1 MTLRIAYVTSGMG
14 SVGTAICQK
23 LARSG
28 HTVVA
33 GCGPNSPRKEAW
45 LREQRELGFDFVAS
59 EGNAADWDS
68 TVAAFAKVKAEV
80 GEIDVLV
87 NNAGGSRDTL
97 FRQMTRDDW
106 NAVIASNLH
115 SLFNITKQVVDG
127 MTSRGWGRVVNI
139 GSVSAHKG
147 QIGQINFATAKAA
160 MHGFSR
166 ALAQEVASR
175 GSPSTPSRLAISPA
189 PRSAAFHRMCS
200 TAWPLRCQCAGSANP
215 SKLPACVPGLLLMR
229 LPMSTAPITRSM
241 AGSTWAELPGTA
253 AQCAMP

>member
-33 GCGPNSPRKEAW
+33 GCGPNSPRKASW

-59 EGNAADWDS
+59 EGNAADWES

-127 MTSRGWGRVVNI
+127 MTSRGWGRIVNI

-175 GSPSTPSRLAISPA
+175 GVTVNTISPGYIASASISSSPPDVLDRLATSVPVRRLGKPA
-189 PRSAAFHRMCS
+189 EVAGLCAWLASDEAAYV
-200 TAWPLRCQCAGSANP
+200 TGADYAVNG
-215 SKLPACVPGLLLMR
+215 GLYM
-229 LPMSTAPITRSM
+229 
-241 AGSTWAELPGTA
+241 G
-253 AQCAMP
+253 